1 MAETMRVT
9 DLVAD
14 EVESYAENHD
24 MSRKDALAR
33 MLGEAG
39 YDV

>member
-1 MAETMRVT
+1 MSQTMKVT
-9 DLVAD
+9 DPVAN
-14 EVESYAENHD
+14 EVKEYAREHD

-33 MLGEAG
+33 MLGECG

>member
-1 MAETMRVT
+1 MARTMKVT
-9 DLVAD
+9 DPVAD
-14 EVESYAENHD
+14 EVESYADDHD

>member
-9 DLVAD
+9 DPVAD
-14 EVESYAENHD
+14 EVESYAKEHD

-33 MLGEAG
+33 MLGDAG